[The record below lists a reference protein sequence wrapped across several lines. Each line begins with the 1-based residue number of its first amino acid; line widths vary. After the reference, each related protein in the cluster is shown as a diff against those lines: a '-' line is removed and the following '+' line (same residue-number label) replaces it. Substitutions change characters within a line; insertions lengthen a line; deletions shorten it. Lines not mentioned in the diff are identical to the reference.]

1 VSVITISFHDLD
13 GLKRT
18 VDSVRAQRYA
28 GRIEHIVIDGGS
40 GDDVVNYL
48 SACEPPFTYWQSEP
62 DGGRYDAM
70 NQGIAHASGDLLCF
84 MHSRDCFS
92 DPDSV
97 AQTVEAIA
105 GHGSVRDGWGYGLQ
119 NLVGPD
125 GRSFGCLRAPM
136 PFSYHKF
143 LALGMPVPH
152 QAAFFGSS
160 LVTKLGGYDV
170 DFGLGADQLFMFRA
184 ALLREPIT
192 IQRVVCDSDVTGA
205 SALVPLSE
213 HFRDRRRM
221 CDLQGYY
228 LLAGRRTSLTY
239 MRGWEYMLRAAAS
252 TVRFL
257 RRQLGGE
264 GVVDVA
270 RRSQDAGRISDT
282 TAESSPS

>member
-1 VSVITISFHDLD
+1 VSVVTISFQDLK

-18 VDSVRAQRYA
+18 VDSVRAQRYE

-40 GDDVVNYL
+40 GDDVVEYL
-48 SACEPPFTYWQSEP
+48 SKREPAFAYWQSEP

-84 MHSRDCFS
+84 MHSTDCFS
-92 DPDSV
+92 DPDVV
-97 AQTVEAIA
+97 AQVVEAIS
-105 GHGSVRDGWGYGLQ
+105 GQGSVRDAWGYGLQ

-125 GRSFGCLRAPM
+125 GRSFGYLRAPM
-136 PFSYHKF
+136 PFSFHKF

-192 IQRVVCDSDVTGA
+192 IQRAVCDGDVTGA

-213 HFRDRRRM
+213 HFRDRRRL
-221 CDLQGYY
+221 CDLNSYY
-228 LLAGRRTSLTY
+228 LLGGRRMSLAY
-239 MRGWEYMLRAAAS
+239 MRVWEYTLRAAAS

-270 RRSQDAGRISDT
+270 RRSQEAGRVSDT
-282 TAESSPS
+282 TAGPSS